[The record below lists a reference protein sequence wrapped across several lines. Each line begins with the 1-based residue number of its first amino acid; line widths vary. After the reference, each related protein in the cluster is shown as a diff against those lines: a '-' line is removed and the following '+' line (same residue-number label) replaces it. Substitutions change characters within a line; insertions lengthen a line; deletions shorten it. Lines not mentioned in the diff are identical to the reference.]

1 MADSI
6 GLLVM
11 AYGGPGSLD
20 EVEPYLR
27 DVRGFRD
34 TPLEVVGEVRARYAA
49 IGGRSPILE
58 RTAAQAHA
66 LGEALNTNGRCFT
79 AVVGMRHWH
88 PYIGD
93 ALLHLA
99 KAGVERAVGLV
110 MAPHYSRMSIELYFK
125 EVEEAQTAVKLA
137 PIREWHLLPGYVEAL
152 ADRVLAALARF
163 PAEVRDHVP
172 LVLTAHSL
180 PERILQWKDPYP
192 SQLAATTRAVVERL
206 GRRSHRFAYQS
217 AAMMPEPWLG
227 PDAGD
232 VIAELARE
240 GHRHVLI
247 VPIGFTCEHVEVL
260 YDVDVEFQR
269 RAQELGVHLE
279 RTEMVNDHPLMI
291 RDLARL
297 VRETAAVEGW
307 L

>member
-1 MADSI
+1 
-6 GLLVM
+6 M

-34 TPLEVVGEVRARYAA
+34 TPPEVVDEVRARYAA

-58 RTAAQAHA
+58 RTGAQARA
-66 LGEALNTNGRCFT
+66 LEEALNTNGRPFT

-93 ALLHLA
+93 ALVRLA
-99 KAGVERAVGLV
+99 EAGVERAVGLV

-125 EVEEAQTAVKLA
+125 EVEEAQTPVKLA

-152 ADRVLAALARF
+152 EDRVRAALARF
-163 PAEVRDHVP
+163 PAAVRDTVP
-172 LVLTAHSL
+172 LILTAHSL
-180 PERILQWKDPYP
+180 PERILQWNDPYP
-192 SQLAATTRAVVERL
+192 VQLAATTRAVADRL
-206 GRRSHRFAYQS
+206 SGRSHRFAYQS
-217 AAMMPEPWLG
+217 ASRTPEPWLG
-227 PDAGD
+227 PDAGE

-240 GHRHVLI
+240 GHRHVLL

-260 YDVDVEFQR
+260 YDVDVELRR
-269 RAQELGVHLE
+269 RAQELSVHLE

-291 RDLARL
+291 RDLVRL

>member
-34 TPLEVVGEVRARYAA
+34 TPPEVVDEVRARYAA
-49 IGGRSPILE
+49 IGGSSPILE
-58 RTAAQAHA
+58 RTAAQAQA
-66 LGEALNTNGRCFT
+66 LGEVLNTNGRRFT

-93 ALLHLA
+93 ALVRLA
-99 KAGVERAVGLV
+99 EAGVERAVGLV
-110 MAPHYSRMSIELYFK
+110 MAPHYSRMSIGFYFK
-125 EVEEAQTAVKLA
+125 EVEEAQTPVKVA
-137 PIREWHLLPGYVEAL
+137 PIREWHLLPGFLEAL
-152 ADRVLAALARF
+152 ADRVRTALARF
-163 PAEVRDHVP
+163 PAEVRDTVP
-172 LVLTAHSL
+172 LILTAHSL
-180 PERILQWKDPYP
+180 PERILQWNDPYP
-192 SQLAATTRAVVERL
+192 VQLAATTRAVVERL
-206 GRRSHRFAYQS
+206 GARPYRFAYQS
-217 AAMMPEPWLG
+217 ASRTPEPWLG

-232 VIAELARE
+232 VLAELARE
-240 GHRHVLI
+240 GHRHVLV
-247 VPIGFTCEHVEVL
+247 VPIGFTCAHVEVL
-260 YDVDVEFQR
+260 YDVDVEFRR

-279 RTEMVNDHPLMI
+279 RAEMVNNHPLMI
-291 RDLARL
+291 RDLAGL
-297 VRETAAVEGW
+297 VREVAAAEGW

>member
-11 AYGGPGSLD
+11 AYGGPRSLA

-34 TPLEVVGEVRARYAA
+34 TPPEVVDEVRARYAA

-58 RTAAQAHA
+58 RTGAQARA
-66 LGEALNTNGRCFT
+66 LEEALNTNGRPFT

-93 ALLHLA
+93 ALVRLA
-99 KAGVERAVGLV
+99 EAGVERAVGLV

-125 EVEEAQTAVKLA
+125 EVEEAQTPVKLA

-152 ADRVLAALARF
+152 EDRVRAALARF
-163 PAEVRDHVP
+163 PAAVRDTVP
-172 LVLTAHSL
+172 LILTAHSL
-180 PERILQWKDPYP
+180 PERILQWNDPYP
-192 SQLAATTRAVVERL
+192 VQLAATTRAVADRL
-206 GRRSHRFAYQS
+206 SGRSHRFAYQS
-217 AAMMPEPWLG
+217 ASRTPEPWLG
-227 PDAGD
+227 PDAGE

-240 GHRHVLI
+240 GHRHVLL

-260 YDVDVEFQR
+260 YDVDVELRR
-269 RAQELGVHLE
+269 RAQELSVHLE

-291 RDLARL
+291 RDLVRL